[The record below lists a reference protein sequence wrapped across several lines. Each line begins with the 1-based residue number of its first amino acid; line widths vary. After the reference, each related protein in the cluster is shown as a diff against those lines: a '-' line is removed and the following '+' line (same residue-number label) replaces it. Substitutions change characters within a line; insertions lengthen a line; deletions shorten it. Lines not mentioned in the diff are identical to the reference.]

1 MKITSLALGALLG
14 IGTTAAGA
22 VPITFASNFGSFSQ
36 THLGAGTA
44 YTDTFEFN
52 LGQESAAAFGVFSF
66 ATDLGGFANDYDI
79 TSVTLSGPNGS
90 FTFTDN
96 SVSSGMEIFSF
107 APAAPLAIGSYLLSV
122 VGAVAP
128 NAGVGSYSGNLTVS
142 AVPEPESYATMI
154 LGLAGI
160 GWILRRRRP
169 AATVSAPTLYAH

>member
-1 MKITSLALGALLG
+1 
-14 IGTTAAGA
+14 
-22 VPITFASNFGSFSQ
+22 
-36 THLGAGTA
+36 
-44 YTDTFEFN
+44 
-52 LGQESAAAFGVFSF
+52 
-66 ATDLGGFANDYDI
+66 
-79 TSVTLSGPNGS
+79 LSGPNGS

-107 APAAPLAIGSYLLSV
+107 APVAPLALGSYFLSV
-122 VGAVAP
+122 VGSVAP

-169 AATVSAPTLYAH
+169 AATVSAPILSVHRAT